1 MSHPQPLRG
10 AIVRHERF
18 VGVVLGSTIDG
29 VAVVPVV
36 NPDQRGGRRHRSDVS
51 HDEPFLPTDCVIRA
65 GDPKLIRSTL
75 VISGRVSDR
84 TIASIE
90 LAMRRECDARKFE
103 DRYQGG
109 PRHERCVR
117 L

>member
-1 MSHPQPLRG
+1 LRG

-36 NPDQRGGRRHRSDVS
+36 NPDQRGGRRHRSDVA
-51 HDEPFLPTDCVIRA
+51 HDEAFLPNDCVIRA

-75 VISGRVSDR
+75 IMSGRVSER
-84 TIASIE
+84 TLASIE
-90 LAMRRECDARKFE
+90 LAMRREATARKFE
-103 DRYQGG
+103 DRHHAG
-109 PRHERCVR
+109 PHHERCVR